1 MPALDTVYRLIVRLV
16 ALIIRQTQIKLE
28 EQRYIHHVVEV
39 TRLACPAVVYSYYPP
54 SHADLASIA
63 TGPH

>member
-1 MPALDTVYRLIVRLV
+1 MPALDTVYPLIVRLV

-28 EQRYIHHVVEV
+28 EQRYIRHVVEV
-39 TRLACPAVVYSYYPP
+39 TRLACPAVVIATTRPP
-54 SHADLASIA
+54 TADLASIA